1 LTCSGA
7 WATAGDEEGDAAAEG
22 GDAKAG
28 DGDATAPGDAT
39 SDAGDGDAEAAWAA
53 GEASVLAGAD
63 VAATFAGAG
72 PADEQAAASA
82 DAPPSTSVIRNE
94 RRDIPRALTSSIIE
108 LPPTPIVLL
117 PERGPPGAIG

>member
-1 LTCSGA
+1 MGTGLTCSGA

-63 VAATFAGAG
+63 VAATFAGVDCLH
-72 PADEQAAASA
+72 PA
-82 DAPPSTSVIRNE
+82 
-94 RRDIPRALTSSIIE
+94 RAKAE
-108 LPPTPIVLL
+108 APIVTANAILRMNRILL
-117 PERGPPGAIG
+117 